1 MGFAAEYVK
10 EALKRCHGDVE
21 KGIDMLVSNQG
32 VLPPVSQ
39 STEGKNIVWLVACTS
54 PTNSTHEGL
63 VQSLQLKPL

>member
-39 STEGKNIVWLVACTS
+39 SSKGKNQK
-54 PTNSTHEGL
+54 THGYL
-63 VQSLQLKPL
+63 P